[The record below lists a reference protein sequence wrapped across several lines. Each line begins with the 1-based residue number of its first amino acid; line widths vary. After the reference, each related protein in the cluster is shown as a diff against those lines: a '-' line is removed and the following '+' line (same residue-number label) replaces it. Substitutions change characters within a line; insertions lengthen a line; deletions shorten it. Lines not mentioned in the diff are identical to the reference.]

1 MITNTDRMLTVKLTA
16 LDRIF
21 DAYDRFC
28 DTLDVAC
35 KKYCAHCC
43 TSNVTLT
50 TLEGYRIVDHLIA
63 TGRLGIID
71 GLKQMTATTR
81 YQPQISTNRLAEL
94 YAAGATVSEEEMA
107 TEWEECSLL
116 AKNLCSIYGQRPFG
130 CRCFVS
136 RKNCAAT
143 GYADIDEFTAS
154 VNTVFLQTI
163 EHLDADGCCGNLI
176 DVLQVMASE
185 DNRRAYA
192 KDQLTCETNGLIVN
206 WSLKVL
212 MIPPEHRTRMEPIL
226 QELRQI
232 KI

>member
-1 MITNTDRMLTVKLTA
+1 MLTTKLTA

-21 DAYDRFC
+21 DVYDRFC
-28 DTLDVAC
+28 ATLDMAC

-50 TLEGYRIVDHLIA
+50 TLEGYKIVDHLIA

-71 GLKQMTATTR
+71 GLKHMAATTR

-94 YAAGATVSEEEMA
+94 YAAEAKVPEEEMA

-116 AKNLCSIYGQRPFG
+116 AKNVCSIYDLRPFG

-136 RKNCAAT
+136 RKNCAET

-163 EHLDADGCCGNLI
+163 EHLDADGCSGNLI

-192 KDQLTCETNGLIVN
+192 KDRLKCETNGLIVN

-212 MIPPEHRTRMEPIL
+212 MIPPEHRTKMEPIL
-226 QELRQI
+226 QELRNI
-232 KI
+232 KVS

>member
-1 MITNTDRMLTVKLTA
+1 MMLTTKLTA

-21 DAYDRFC
+21 DVYDRYYA
-28 DTLDVAC
+28 TLDVTC

-50 TLEGYRIVDHLIA
+50 TLEGYKIVDHLIA
-63 TGRLGIID
+63 TGRSGII
-71 GLKQMTATTR
+71 GGVQHIAAATR

-94 YAAGATVSEEEMA
+94 YAAEAKVPEEEMPA
-107 TEWEECSLL
+107 ESEQCSLL
-116 AKNLCSIYGQRPFG
+116 AKSLCSIYDQRPFG
-130 CRCFVS
+130 CRCFIS
-136 RKNCAAT
+136 RKNCAET

-163 EHLDADGCCGNLI
+163 EHLDADGCSGNLI

-192 KDQLTCETNGLIVN
+192 KDRLKCETNGLIVN

-212 MIPPEHRTRMEPIL
+212 MIPPEHRTKMEPIL

-232 KI
+232 KISI

>member
-1 MITNTDRMLTVKLTA
+1 MTLATKLTA
-16 LDRIF
+16 LNRIF
-21 DAYDRFC
+21 AVYDRFC
-28 DTLDVAC
+28 ATLDVAC

-43 TSNVTLT
+43 TANVTLT
-50 TLEGYRIVDHLIA
+50 TLEGYKIVDHLIA
-63 TGRLGIID
+63 TGKLDVID
-71 GLKQMTATTR
+71 GLKHMAATIR

-94 YAAGATVSEEEMA
+94 YAAEAKVPEEEMA
-107 TEWEECSLL
+107 AEWEECSLL
-116 AKNLCSIYGQRPFG
+116 AKNVCAIYDLRPFG

-136 RKNCAAT
+136 RKNCAET

-154 VNTVFLQTI
+154 VNTMFLQTI
-163 EHLDADGCCGNLI
+163 EHLDADGCSGNLI

-192 KDQLTCETNGLIVN
+192 KDRLKCETNGLIVN

-212 MIPPEHRTRMEPIL
+212 MIPPEHRIKMEPIL